1 MYTEPMQTKTDFR
14 TINLLF
20 LFVLLLQVSNMFFLW
35 LPQYVRLSLN
45 QLLFVFLPAY
55 LFLRLTRQPI
65 RERVRWSWP
74 GMKIAALSLLIGM
87 ALYPLSAISGGIL
100 QQLLG
105 YVNFA
110 LPADAL
116 PDTVFMGLLAI
127 VAYAGMAP
135 LCEEFLFRGVIQPV
149 YERRSPV
156 WGVIFVGGL
165 FIIFHLSLLQGISI
179 VLLALALG
187 YVNFRARSLP
197 ASILTHFGANLLAAL
212 VLTDSV
218 FPIGAP
224 QLLFSTPVLIA
235 SPIVALTA
243 LVIFTRLIRTTPH
256 QWRAPQPVGHPLK
269 VSASWPLLIA
279 ATLYLAVTG
288 AEFITARSPALPAS
302 PLQLQAAEWEG
313 ERQSRY
319 EIRNP
324 ADEIVGE
331 GECLWKQE
339 GDLIDLACTSSVIA
353 YEVRIG
359 NSYWSSAGGER
370 HDHFRWQAVDGR
382 LTSGQTVMDLQ
393 QGVYQADI
401 HWTAD
406 TDGINVKISVRGEP
420 ERNISLPW
428 SETPLE
434 DKADLPLLSDYAAPW
449 QLAAIHL
456 ETGLQG
462 QTVRFHP
469 FTWRPDT
476 QDSGP
481 TTMTWLVSVT
491 GRETVDTPAGRF
503 EAWKVTFGNQHT
515 VWLDDTVTPAQPLRF
530 FNGIETW
537 ILK

>member
-1 MYTEPMQTKTDFR
+1 MPTKTDFR
-14 TINLLF
+14 PINLLF
-20 LFVLLLQVSNMFFLW
+20 LLVLLLQVSNMFLLW

-55 LFLRLTRQPI
+55 LYLRLKRQPI
-65 RERVRWSWP
+65 REWVRWRWP
-74 GMKIAALSLLIGM
+74 GWKIAALSLLIGM
-87 ALYPLSAISGGIL
+87 ALYPLSAISGGLL

-127 VAYAGMAP
+127 VVYAGMAP

-149 YERRSPV
+149 YERRSPI
-156 WGVIFVGGL
+156 WGMIFVGGL
-165 FIIFHLSLLQGISI
+165 FIIFHLSLLQGINI
-179 VLLALALG
+179 IPLALALG
-187 YVNFRARSLP
+187 YVNYRARSLP
-197 ASILTHFGANLLAAL
+197 ASILTHFGANALAAL

-235 SPIVALTA
+235 SPIVVLTA
-243 LVIFTRLIRTTPH
+243 LVILTRLARTTPH
-256 QWRAPQPVGHPLK
+256 EWRAPQSVGHPLK

-279 ATLYLAVTG
+279 ATIYLAVTG

-302 PLQLQAAEWEG
+302 PLQLPAAEWEG

-324 ADEIVGE
+324 ADEVVGE
-331 GECLWKQE
+331 GECLWQRE
-339 GDLIDLACTSSVIA
+339 GDLIELTCISTVIA

-370 HDHFRWQAVDGR
+370 QDHFRWQAGDGR
-382 LTSGQTVMDLQ
+382 LISGQTVMDLQ
-393 QGVYQADI
+393 EGAYHSNIQWTTGTNGI
-401 HWTAD
+401 HLQ
-406 TDGINVKISVRGEP
+406 ISVRGEP
-420 ERNISLPW
+420 ERNLNLPW
-428 SETPLE
+428 SETPLGE
-434 DKADLPLLSDYAAPW
+434 NPDLPLLTDYAAPW

-456 ETGLQG
+456 ETGLRG

-481 TTMTWLVSVT
+481 TTMTWLVTVI
-491 GRETVDTPAGRF
+491 GQETVDTPAGSF
-503 EAWKVTFGNQHT
+503 EAWKVTFGNHQT